1 MDTML
6 EQKVLP
12 GPRTHRIIDLELLLC
27 DALSSNSAQGT
38 SEIPCSL
45 QLVAAGMCPQS
56 STTPI

>member
-27 DALSSNSAQGT
+27 DALSSNSAQGA
-38 SEIPCSL
+38 P
-45 QLVAAGMCPQS
+45 VRFHVRFN
-56 STTPI
+56 